1 MALKEK
7 FRGYKITSLNY
18 PLAGAKSTGVGKIL
32 LDLVRQGVRNSI
44 DTLSVRLV
52 GPVVVAGAGGG
63 AASGAYNPNGLLV
76 SANLQ
81 TAPTVNQLL
90 PVNNVSS
97 RILTIDRALRQKAFQ
112 LGSALTDVAGTQNL
126 DTWFH
131 FTFKRQNARKGIE
144 FELPMNRWTSAVLTL
159 QLGTIDQLFTGS
171 ASTYDMT
178 GVSIEIWA
186 DMDVEINPDNIHAV
200 EMFELVIPIT
210 ATQQALDVNNLP
222 QNCFYD
228 DLIFVAESAVGA
240 SGNGALDDTVLNN
253 IAINSGG
260 RNWTL
265 QDVDNSGGGATAGF
279 IRERW
284 TRPLFNDPTTQ
295 NNLKGIYVVP
305 MRDGLWSGG
314 LDALNTPLDI
324 KLNVTK
330 PGTATQIRIGGRKV
344 VPFGIRQ
351 TIFGAGGSKSRKEN
365 VPILVAEN

>member
-1 MALKEK
+1 MPLQEK
-7 FRGYKITSLNY
+7 FRGYKITSLSY
-18 PLAGAKSTGVGKIL
+18 PLAGAKATGVGKVT
-32 LDLVRQGVRNSI
+32 LDLIRQGIRNSI
-44 DTLSVRLV
+44 DTLSVRLT
-52 GPVVVAGAGGG
+52 GNVVVAGAGGG
-63 AASGAYNPNGLLV
+63 TASGAYNPNGLLV

-90 PVNNVSS
+90 PVNNISS
-97 RILTIDRALRQKAFQ
+97 RILTIDRALRQRSFQ
-112 LGSALTDVAGTQNL
+112 LGAALTDAAGTQAL

-131 FTFKRQNARKGIE
+131 FTFKRQYARKGVE

-178 GVSIEIWA
+178 GVSVEVWA
-186 DMDVEINPDNIHAV
+186 DMDVNINPDNIHAV
-200 EMFELVIPIT
+200 ELFEFVIPIT
-210 ATQQALDVNNLP
+210 ATNASLDINNLP

-240 SGNGALDDTVLNN
+240 SGNGTLDDTIINN
-253 IAINSGG
+253 IALNSGG

-265 QDVDNSGGGATAGF
+265 QDVDNAGGGATAGF

-295 NNLKGIYVVP
+295 NNLKGIYIVP

-314 LDALNTPLDI
+314 LDALNTLLDI

-330 PGTATQIRIGGRKV
+330 PGTAAQVRIGGRKV

-351 TIFGAGGSKSRKEN
+351 TIHGAGGSKSRKEN
-365 VPILVAEN
+365 VPILVQEN